1 MKLLE
6 KILVPIGMNRVSD
19 YQIETAAKL
28 AGKFGSQLIFA
39 YIMPEDAK
47 RDSVRPMVEK
57 YADTSY
63 SEIMAREDIPD
74 IRSEKMVLY
83 GNMFDRIMSTAEDE
97 NVNLILGSN
106 DMEQSGESYNVDV
119 LAEKLL
125 RKSRKPVWI
134 VKEGCNT
141 VPAAILCSVDY
152 SDASER
158 ALNNAIKIA
167 RAFSARLFVVNVFE
181 PMEYRYSPRFEIDYQ
196 EENRKNQLENSRR
209 FTDFLAGFNFTGLE
223 VHKEILK
230 GSSHEEIVRYVKQN
244 RVDLLFMGAVG
255 KTYLQRIFL
264 GSVTEKVIR
273 DFPCSMVVTKSE
285 NILNLQIDTD
295 ISEIERHIEVAKRL
309 EETGYY
315 EEAIEQIKIAL
326 QINDLHL
333 PALSALIRLYSKTGD
348 NDSVS
353 LYHQK
358 IDKILKRLWDR
369 KIEMEIRKSLKL

>member
-295 ISEIERHIEVAKRL
+295 ISEIERHFEVAKRL